1 MGRKKAVAET
11 WAMLEEEK
19 VNFEREK
26 LNFERE
32 KLALERGKA
41 EKEKTLRYIER
52 TSTRLVKELFV
63 SFIPIVLMETSACL
77 SMHKKQMMGYIVQM
91 VKTVMTKHASLV
103 NKSIQQLKFFANSK
117 QIAID

>member
-32 KLALERGKA
+32 KLALERGRA
-41 EKEKTLRYIER
+41 EKEKRPEVAVPGLRFPK
-52 TSTRLVKELFV
+52 L
-63 SFIPIVLMETSACL
+63 
-77 SMHKKQMMGYIVQM
+77 
-91 VKTVMTKHASLV
+91 
-103 NKSIQQLKFFANSK
+103 
-117 QIAID
+117 

>member
-1 MGRKKAVAET
+1 MEILGRKKAVAET

-41 EKEKTLRYIER
+41 EKEKRKKT
-52 TSTRLVKELFV
+52 TAKKSTGMPMLDSLFDN
-63 SFIPIVLMETSACL
+63 L
-77 SMHKKQMMGYIVQM
+77 SES
-91 VKTVMTKHASLV
+91 TEDDD
-103 NKSIQQLKFFANSK
+103 F
-117 QIAID
+117 D